1 MKARRKFGRIALT
14 VRLPAALVAE
24 ARRLAPARIRRS
36 DSRLFEQA
44 LALFIV
50 QRKREHFAKSMRR
63 MARDPQAMAENRKI
77 MKEFEEC
84 ESDGLEGL

>member
-1 MKARRKFGRIALT
+1 MKAKKESGRIALT
-14 VRLPAALVAE
+14 VRLPAELIAE
-24 ARRLAPARIRRS
+24 ARRLAPARLRRS

-44 LALFIV
+44 LSLFIV
-50 QRKREHFAKSMRR
+50 KRRRERFAKSMRQ